1 MSKLKDV
8 LRVYLNR
15 LVDLS
20 SNNRSIFLPKIISSQ
35 MIDLKD
41 FHFLNNHA
49 SFFYISELLGRKRN
63 IPLIQVLDS
72 RDKNVNQ
79 LSVRLKRLK
88 QQVNFTIEETGE
100 KSLFVGWP
108 FVEGKLLNGQ
118 LTRCPLVFF
127 PVELVL
133 DDKTWYLRKSVGELP
148 FLNPSFLLAYSQAV
162 GKPFDAEWLETSLED
177 FHKDAMG
184 FRADLYQLLKNQ
196 VELNFSREIYQ
207 DQLEFF
213 PDNNRE
219 FFEESLEVGLLKLKP
234 YAILGQFSQK
244 SSFLM
249 DDYEQLID
257 QADQENLEALFSDF
271 FANNSEN
278 PHPTTENNLYN
289 TFPIDASQEA
299 VINFI
304 KSGNSCVVQG

>member
-15 LVDLS
+15 LVDLT
-20 SNNRSIFLPKIISSQ
+20 SNNRSIFLPKIIASQ

-49 SFFYISELLGRKRN
+49 SFFYITELLGRKRN

-118 LTRCPLVFF
+118 LIRCPLVFF
-127 PVELVL
+127 PVELIL
-133 DDKTWYLRKSVGELP
+133 DNKTWYLRKSVGELP

-162 GKPFDAEWLETSLED
+162 GKPFDSDWLEASFEE
-177 FHKDAMG
+177 FSKDPMG
-184 FRADLYQLLKNQ
+184 FRTDLYQLLKNQ
-196 VELNFSREIYQ
+196 VEWNFS
-207 DQLEFF
+207 
-213 PDNNRE
+213 
-219 FFEESLEVGLLKLKP
+219 
-234 YAILGQFSQK
+234 
-244 SSFLM
+244 
-249 DDYEQLID
+249 
-257 QADQENLEALFSDF
+257 
-271 FANNSEN
+271 
-278 PHPTTENNLYN
+278 
-289 TFPIDASQEA
+289 
-299 VINFI
+299 
-304 KSGNSCVVQG
+304 